1 MPASIIASMSVRRIG
16 LVHPPPAAFP
26 SGGDLYDRELLRAAR
41 SHGFALHGL
50 PWRDG
55 ALPTGQWDLLV
66 WDGLLMDRLARV
78 ADERV
83 ALLLHYL
90 PTLDPAL
97 DARDRAALQ
106 ATEDHALAQADLV
119 IATGRRVADVVRT
132 RRPDMPVCLCEP
144 GVADAFGR
152 RRSASDDEAV
162 GVDRPANSP
171 PTLLTVAHLL
181 PAKGH
186 GPLLELLGQVRDLA
200 WHWHVVGD
208 VDRLPGLALELR
220 QRAAA
225 LGLASRITW
234 HGAIGQES
242 VAALMAGSD
251 LFVFPSSFEAYGM
264 AIAEAVA
271 AGLPV
276 LANRVGAAAQL
287 VRHGSTGY
295 LANAGDW
302 DGFGRHL
309 RELLGDA
316 ALRAAFREK
325 LHEMP
330 VRGWDEAFAD
340 FRAACEMDEH
350 GEV

>member
-1 MPASIIASMSVRRIG
+1 
-16 LVHPPPAAFP
+16 
-26 SGGDLYDRELLRAAR
+26 
-41 SHGFALHGL
+41 
-50 PWRDG
+50 
-55 ALPTGQWDLLV
+55 
-66 WDGLLMDRLARV
+66 
-78 ADERV
+78 
-83 ALLLHYL
+83 
-90 PTLDPAL
+90 
-97 DARDRAALQ
+97 
-106 ATEDHALAQADLV
+106 
-119 IATGRRVADVVRT
+119 
-132 RRPDMPVCLCEP
+132 
-144 GVADAFGR
+144 
-152 RRSASDDEAV
+152 
-162 GVDRPANSP
+162 
-171 PTLLTVAHLL
+171 
-181 PAKGH
+181 
-186 GPLLELLGQVRDLA
+186 
-200 WHWHVVGD
+200 
-208 VDRLPGLALELR
+208 
-220 QRAAA
+220 
-225 LGLASRITW
+225 ASRITW

-251 LFVFPSSFEAYGM
+251 LLVFPSSFEAYGM